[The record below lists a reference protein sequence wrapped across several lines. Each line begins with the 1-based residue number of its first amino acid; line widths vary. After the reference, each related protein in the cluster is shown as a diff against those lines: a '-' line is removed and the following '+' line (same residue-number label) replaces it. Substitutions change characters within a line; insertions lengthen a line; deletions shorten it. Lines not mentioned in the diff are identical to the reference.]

1 MSNENKKP
9 KSKATMLTLLVCIVA
24 VLSGKPISE
33 VLTEVSSSQET
44 IATEQTVDYDYEE
57 SIEETVEA
65 VIEEDAED
73 VQTVAGTDTN
83 EETTYVEENTTN
95 AESATEEEEK
105 EAGNTDTQEV
115 AGEETAEEDE
125 DISFSEPEVQIS
137 DHKFRSKKL
146 LNDHYKKHGLEMGFE
161 SAEEYV
167 ENANR
172 VISSPDVLYKLEE
185 EDNDHVYYL
194 EETNEFVVVSQDG
207 YIRTYFNPSAGIDYF
222 NRQ

>member
-57 SIEETVEA
+57 S
-65 VIEEDAED
+65 
-73 VQTVAGTDTN
+73 
-83 EETTYVEENTTN
+83 TYVEDDTTDV
-95 AESATEEEEK
+95 EVATEE
-105 EAGNTDTQEV
+105 AGTTDSQEI

-125 DISFSEPEVQIS
+125 DISFSEPEVQIT